1 MKAVQRLL
9 QMWPQNACFVSWA
22 MNYITNSAFI
32 MLGLTFEGVAF
43 ELRWLWMMQPLNWDT
58 ACWVLLRFKANYFLW
73 IGMWVTDCGWL
84 KDGKDA
90 PDASFKTGQMKDAKQ
105 SLPTKDPS
113 SWDVLRLSLMT
124 WQPISRLTRMHPSVS
139 EAPCISHSLST
150 ILLESILGFFKGIVH
165 PKIKILSSFTHPN
178 VVPNLYRFL
187 SSKEDILKNVD
198 NQTVFRSHWLH
209 IYIYIYR
216 QAD

>member
-1 MKAVQRLL
+1 
-9 QMWPQNACFVSWA
+9 
-22 MNYITNSAFI
+22 

-43 ELRWLWMMQPLNWDT
+43 ELCWLWMMQPLNWDT
-58 ACWVLLRFKANYFLW
+58 AYWVLLRFKANYFRW
-73 IGMWVTDCGWL
+73 IGMWVMDCGWL

-105 SLPTKDPS
+105 SLATKDPS

-150 ILLESILGFFKGIVH
+150 ILLECTLGFFKGIVH
-165 PKIKILSSFTHPN
+165 PKLKYCHHLLTLMLFQTCIDFFLQKKIFWRMLITKQ
-178 VVPNLYRFL
+178 FL
-187 SSKEDILKNVD
+187 AAID
-198 NQTVFRSHWLH
+198 F
-209 IYIYIYR
+209 IYIYIYIYI
-216 QAD
+216 